1 MWRIVRRWRDATWS
15 STLTYCWELSLLV
28 EGWIL
33 STVCSTV
40 LVAIKGVNGLTVSI
54 KLAVDVY
61 SSTML
66 TAWVVILLPLSSK
79 ILMQTKK
86 ECGRWLWLRQGTWIF
101 RPGVPVGI
109 FVFCTKYLSIINVRN
124 LAPTAVAAAVL
135 QINQFE
141 SRFEIYILDFCSS

>member
-1 MWRIVRRWRDATWS
+1 MANRAALARRNMIF
-15 STLTYCWELSLLV
+15 YPYLLL
-28 EGWIL
+28 GAFSARGRL
-33 STVCSTV
+33 NTVNCSTV

-86 ECGRWLWLRQGTWIF
+86 ECGRWLWLRQGT
-101 RPGVPVGI
+101 
-109 FVFCTKYLSIINVRN
+109 
-124 LAPTAVAAAVL
+124 
-135 QINQFE
+135 
-141 SRFEIYILDFCSS
+141 